1 MSLLASRHD
10 RQFTPKYVGLA
21 RDLAREIARKPMEV
35 GDRLGT
41 EQEIGDRFGL
51 SRVTVRQALDVL
63 EKGGYVLRQR
73 ARGTFV
79 ARKIESVEPFGL
91 VGDRVLLVCSN
102 EQRRHSD
109 EDSAFCTVLRAMEQS
124 LARRHFTAQLLTVGQ
139 SPRSDRQR
147 LQSVLAQDEPRAAL
161 TIGPCLESFADLFAR
176 IPVVTSCSF
185 YRGSFPWVGVDIAQV
200 CRDAIAYLL
209 ERGHRQIAMLC
220 GSWIDGEAFASF
232 SRGYRQAM
240 AQANIQPDR
249 LLMVHAYPGESLEEL
264 AIETLSSA
272 QRPTAVF
279 CENSRICQSV
289 IKAASI
295 LERRIPDDLSIV
307 GYGQNVIEIQDP
319 VPITAYVPETAK
331 VGELAVDLLCSLI
344 AGADSEQNA
353 LVVPG
358 RILERSSVT
367 APPLRNS

>member
-1 MSLLASRHD
+1 
-10 RQFTPKYVGLA
+10 
-21 RDLAREIARKPMEV
+21 MEV

-63 EKGGYVLRQR
+63 EKGGYVSRQR

-79 ARKIESVEPFGL
+79 ARRIESAETLGL
-91 VGDRVLLVCSN
+91 VRDRVLLVCSN

-109 EDSAFCTVLRAMEQS
+109 EDAAFCTVLRAIEQE
-124 LARRHFTAQLLTVGQ
+124 LARRHFTVQLLTVGQ

-147 LQSVLAQDEPRAAL
+147 LQAVLAQDEPRGAL
-161 TIGPCLESFADLFAR
+161 AIGPCLEYFGDLFPR

-185 YRGSFPWVGVDIAQV
+185 YRGSLPWVGVDIAQV
-200 CRDAIAYLL
+200 CREAIAYLL
-209 ERGHRQIAMLC
+209 ERGHREIAMVC

-232 SRGYRQAM
+232 SRGYREAM
-240 AQANIQPDR
+240 EQANAEPDR

-264 AIETLSSA
+264 AIATLSSA

-295 LERRIPDDLSIV
+295 LGRRIPDDLSIV

-331 VGELAVDLLCSLI
+331 VGELAVDLLCNLI
-344 AGADSEQNA
+344 TGPASEQNA
-353 LVVPG
+353 LIVPG

-367 APPLRNS
+367 ERPFKNL

>member
-1 MSLLASRHD
+1 
-10 RQFTPKYVGLA
+10 LA

-51 SRVTVRQALDVL
+51 SRVTVRQALEVL
-63 EKGGYVLRQR
+63 EKGGYVSRQR

-79 ARKIESVEPFGL
+79 ARKIESVEPLGL

-109 EDSAFCTVLRAMEQS
+109 EDAAFCTVLRAIEQS
-124 LARRHFTAQLLTVGQ
+124 LAQRHFTVQLLTVGQ
-139 SPRSDRQR
+139 NPRSDRQR
-147 LQSVLAQDEPRAAL
+147 LQTVLVQDEPCAAV
-161 TIGPCLESFADLFAR
+161 TIGPCLETYADLFAR

-185 YRGSFPWVGVDIAQV
+185 NRGSFPWVGVDVAQV
-200 CRDAIAYLL
+200 CREAIAYLL
-209 ERGHRQIAMLC
+209 EHGHRQIAMLC
-220 GSWIDGEAFASF
+220 GSWIDGKAFASF

-240 AQANIQPDR
+240 AESNIQPDR
-249 LLMVHAYPGESLEEL
+249 LSMIHAYPGESLEEL
-264 AIETLSSA
+264 AIAALSSA

-289 IKAASI
+289 IKAASV
-295 LERRIPDDLSIV
+295 LGRRIPDDLSIV
-307 GYGQNVIEIQDP
+307 GYGQNIIEIQNP

-331 VGELAVDLLCSLI
+331 VGGLAVDLLCTLM
-344 AGADSEQNA
+344 AGAASELNA
-353 LVVPG
+353 IIVPG

-367 APPLRNS
+367 VPASCLVATQ